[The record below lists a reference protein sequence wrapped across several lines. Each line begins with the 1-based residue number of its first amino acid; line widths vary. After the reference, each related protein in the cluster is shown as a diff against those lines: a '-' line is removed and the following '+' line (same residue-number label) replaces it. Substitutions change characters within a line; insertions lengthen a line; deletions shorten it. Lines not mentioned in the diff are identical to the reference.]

1 MTGRRAPTPYDSIG
15 KTYART
21 RRPDPRIQ
29 NAIWAGLGAASSVVN
44 VGAGTGSYEPRETVL
59 AVEPSR
65 VMVAQR
71 PPGLAPAVLTA
82 ADRIPLRDRSVD
94 AALCILTIHHW
105 PDLAAGV
112 AELRRVA
119 RRGVFFT
126 WDRDVTAGF
135 WLFREYFPGMGAADY
150 RKAVPLERLLD
161 EVGPATITPVAVP
174 HDCADGFLGAFWRS
188 PAAYLDPVVRAGISG
203 FTLAPAEELREGLA
217 RLKADVESRRWESRH
232 ADLLGL
238 DAADLGYRLVVAD
251 WGRIENRES

>member
-1 MTGRRAPTPYDSIG
+1 MTGEYAPTHYDTIG
-15 KTYART
+15 TTYART

-29 NAIWAGLGAASSVVN
+29 NAIWAGLGAAGSVVN
-44 VGAGTGSYEPRETVL
+44 VGAGTGSYEPPQTVL

-71 PPGLAPAVLTA
+71 PPGVAPAVLTT
-82 ADRIPLRDRSVD
+82 ADRIPLRARSVD

-135 WLFREYFPGMGAADY
+135 WLFREYFPEMGAADY
-150 RKAVPLERLLD
+150 RKAVPLGRLVDL
-161 EVGPATITPVAVP
+161 VGPARITPVRVP
-174 HDCADGFLGAFWRS
+174 RDCIDGFLGAFWRR
-188 PAAYLDPVVRAGISG
+188 PAAYLDPLVRAGISAFSVVPTG
-203 FTLAPAEELREGLA
+203 ELEAGLA
-217 RLKADVESRRWESRH
+217 RLRTDVERARWDTRH
-232 ADLLGL
+232 AGLLGMA
-238 DAADLGYRLVVAD
+238 DADLGYRLVVAD
-251 WGRIENRES
+251 WDD